1 MRQKRRKIDTEVSN
15 AGQDSFLDI
24 VSNMVGILIILV
36 VVAGL
41 RAKQIPG
48 MTHETEQKVAEV
60 SQKYEESQQAFSKI
74 RDDCEEL
81 SGRFHL
87 MQQQY
92 QMREAEYERFL
103 RYKAQ
108 LENAAK
114 RYAETLDGDSQK
126 TWGLQREL
134 SEVQAALDELN
145 RQKEWAAN
153 QKPDAVVLENRP
165 TPISRN
171 ADEEKELQFRLINRR
186 IAFVPFSMLIDR
198 LKVAVAQRR
207 NELLNKPRIEG
218 TLGPIEEF
226 RMEYSVVR
234 RDLPMEMANEIGS
247 RSMIMLE
254 GCRMIPVGDDTK
266 IGESISEALQ
276 SSSKFRTR
284 LAGCRQNEY
293 TITIW
298 VYPDSFNEY
307 QTIKDFLYKN
317 GYRTAA
323 RPLEFGYP
331 ISASPMGTKSANQ

>member
-1 MRQKRRKIDTEVSN
+1 
-15 AGQDSFLDI
+15 
-24 VSNMVGILIILV
+24 
-36 VVAGL
+36 
-41 RAKQIPG
+41 
-48 MTHETEQKVAEV
+48 
-60 SQKYEESQQAFSKI
+60 
-74 RDDCEEL
+74 
-81 SGRFHL
+81 
-87 MQQQY
+87 
-92 QMREAEYERFL
+92 
-103 RYKAQ
+103 
-108 LENAAK
+108 
-114 RYAETLDGDSQK
+114 
-126 TWGLQREL
+126 
-134 SEVQAALDELN
+134 
-145 RQKEWAAN
+145 
-153 QKPDAVVLENRP
+153 
-165 TPISRN
+165 
-171 ADEEKELQFRLINRR
+171 
-186 IAFVPFSMLIDR
+186 
-198 LKVAVAQRR
+198 
-207 NELLNKPRIEG
+207 
-218 TLGPIEEF
+218 
-226 RMEYSVVR
+226 MEYSVVR